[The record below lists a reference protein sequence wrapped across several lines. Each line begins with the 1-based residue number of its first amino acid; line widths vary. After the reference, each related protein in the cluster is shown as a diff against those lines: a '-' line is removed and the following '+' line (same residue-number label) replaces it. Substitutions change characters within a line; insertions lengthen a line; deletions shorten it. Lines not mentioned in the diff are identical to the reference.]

1 MSYSY
6 TSRNPAAAASPLRS
20 MAMIR
25 PAHQVIGWTPAQ
37 IATFNLTNARSAVS
51 MLEDRFAG
59 ACRALGE
66 ANRVTGKKA
75 WTRRARQSKAF
86 GQINSA
92 RAQLRA
98 ARAHLVASEMAML
111 AFAAAA

>member
-6 TSRNPAAAASPLRS
+6 VSRNSAATSPLRS
-20 MAMIR
+20 VSMIR
-25 PAHQVIGWTPAQ
+25 PVHQVIGWTPGQ
-37 IATFNLTNARSAVS
+37 IATFSLTNARSAVS

-59 ACRALGE
+59 ACQALGE

-75 WTRRARQSKAF
+75 WTRRYRQSKAF

-98 ARAHLVASEMAML
+98 ARAHLVASEMAIL
-111 AFAAAA
+111 AFAAVA